1 MYIALIIQ
9 LHRIAFLGFHDE
21 LCSVSKKFYWGN
33 GYVSSKFQFDLETV
47 DEGTVLY
54 HCKSL
59 FPFLLSYLLLIVRV
73 LKQNRTHIFICILS
87 YIETPTQRRVNLLFV
102 INISFFKF

>member
-21 LCSVSKKFYWGN
+21 LSIVSKKFYWGN
-33 GYVSSKFQFDLETV
+33 SYVSSKFQFDLESV
-47 DEGTVLY
+47 DEETDLH

-59 FPFLLSYLLLIVRV
+59 FLFCYLL
-73 LKQNRTHIFICILS
+73 
-87 YIETPTQRRVNLLFV
+87 YY
-102 INISFFKF
+102 